1 MTETPLEPTSP
12 VRVEPEP
19 AEPVLPARAPVRPVA
34 MNDSDKPDVFQ
45 VNGASLRM
53 AAIALVFLVIGF
65 AAGAALLGGRGA
77 NTAEI
82 ETMVRQI
89 VAEEIANAGGLG
101 GSPTGA
107 SLVDDDPSFGPKNA
121 PVTIVEFSDFYCQF
135 CTRFATETLP
145 QLQAYY
151 GDNIRF
157 VYRDLPIIGGQ
168 ASIDAAVAG
177 NCAYDQE
184 KFWEFHNILFENNSA
199 RSRDMYIS
207 FAGELGMDV
216 DVFTACLDDEANV
229 DEVMLDYVDGQTLGI
244 QGTPRFYIN
253 GKVIS
258 GAQPFDTFTLVID
271 AELKKAGVTPPVAEA
286 EPEA

>member
-1 MTETPLEPTSP
+1 MTETPLEPTGTLP
-12 VRVEPEP
+12 VEHDSADP
-19 AEPVLPARAPVRPVA
+19 LPAIRPPVRPVA
-34 MNDSDKPDVFQ
+34 MNDGDRPDVFQ
-45 VNGASLRM
+45 VNSSSLRM

-77 NTAEI
+77 DTAAL

-107 SLVDDDPSFGPKNA
+107 ALADDDPSFGPEDA
-121 PVTIVEFSDFYCQF
+121 AVTIVEFSDFNCTF

-145 QLQAYY
+145 QLQARY
-151 GDNIRF
+151 GEKIRF
-157 VYRDLPIIGGQ
+157 VYRDYPILGGSEPAI
-168 ASIDAAVAG
+168 AS
-177 NCAYDQE
+177 NCAHDQG
-184 KFWEFHNILFENNSA
+184 KFWEFHNLLFANHQA

-207 FAGELGMDV
+207 FADELGLDS
-216 DVFTACLDDEANV
+216 DAFATCLDDQAKVE
-229 DEVMLDYVDGQTLGI
+229 EMTLDYIDGQTLGI

-253 GKVIS
+253 SKVIS
-258 GAQPFDTFTLVID
+258 GAQPFDTFALVID
-271 AELKKAGVTPPVAEA
+271 SELEKAGITPPVTEG

>member
-1 MTETPLEPTSP
+1 MTETPLEATSP
-12 VRVEPEP
+12 AQAEPESV
-19 AEPVLPARAPVRPVA
+19 EPVLPARVPVRPVA
-34 MNDSDKPDVFQ
+34 MNDGDRPDVFQ

-77 NTAEI
+77 DTAEL

-107 SLVDDDPSFGPKNA
+107 SLADDDPSFGPDDA
-121 PVTIVEFSDFYCQF
+121 AVTIVEFSDFYCQF
-135 CTRFATETLP
+135 CTRFANETLP
-145 QLQAYY
+145 QLQARY

-177 NCAYDQE
+177 NCAYGQD
-184 KFWEFHNILFENNSA
+184 KFWEFHNILFTNNAA

-207 FAGELGMDV
+207 FADELGMDV
-216 DVFTACLDDEANV
+216 DAFTTCLDDEANL

-258 GAQPFDTFTLVID
+258 GAQPFDTFALVID
-271 AELKKAGVTPPVAEA
+271 SELEKAGITPPAVEG